1 MRVPSAKAAS
11 VSRTPHA
18 EDEERNSFSSCVICG
33 SLLFALLAAGERLGG
48 VAGCYQHQHRDR
60 DDGDDDGQ
68 QHAAHLGPQLHDTG
82 RGGHEQQRED
92 AGQEQADLLHIVQ
105 LDEAQQQ
112 GSQQQDQAVD
122 AGRDGQRQNS
132 VAELAQKTERKDAC
146 ELKQILRKKSPFIA
160 PAQPPLRGSSAGE

>member
-1 MRVPSAKAAS
+1 MTMGSSISPISA
-11 VSRTPHA
+11 H
-18 EDEERNSFSSCVICG
+18 
-33 SLLFALLAAGERLGG
+33 
-48 VAGCYQHQHRDR
+48 
-60 DDGDDDGQ
+60 
-68 QHAAHLGPQLHDTG
+68 

-92 AGQEQADLLHIVQ
+92 AGQEQADLFHIVQ

-160 PAQPPLRGSSAGE
+160 PAQPPLRGSSAGEWASGRAGRSNEARKTPGRAFICDGQCNSIAQKPRRRNGNTC